1 MTIERIYTDIEI
13 QRLINEIQ
21 DETEWLTT
29 TEEDEIECIGI
40 ENLQGILTRFL
51 NTPIKLTQN
60 D

>member
-1 MTIERIYTDIEI
+1 MTIERIYTDVEI

>member
-51 NTPIKLTQN
+51 NTPIKLT
-60 D
+60 